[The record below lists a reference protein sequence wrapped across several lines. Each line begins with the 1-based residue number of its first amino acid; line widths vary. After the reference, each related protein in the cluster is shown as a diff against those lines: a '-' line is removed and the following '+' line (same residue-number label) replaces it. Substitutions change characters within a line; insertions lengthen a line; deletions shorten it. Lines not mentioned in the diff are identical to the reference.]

1 MASSKTLECGRG
13 MESERTELASSDGR
27 RSRGLLTIGGPLALG
42 FLVSLVLAY
51 QAYDAGRQHRQTAR
65 ATAREHAGFAAYLIG
80 SAVDRTMQEA
90 LLYGFYPIDLAWGG
104 DRSALPPP
112 EALRAAP
119 EASRCEPELAADRR
133 RFFRMDLRTRDLAVA
148 GPSSPAFEAW
158 IQSEVEPLSGGRR
171 VKHLTNEVDGSSSLV
186 VYRVWSDEDRDV
198 AYGFESCWRTAQG
211 SAFETAI
218 AGTQALPPS
227 LVGSTPNDSLFT
239 VAARTG
245 DGVMAYGDAWTR
257 PRSTGYEGVQFYGT
271 MPVGESSAYA
281 GLEVRV
287 TLLSSAAER
296 LVLGGMPAS
305 RLPLAMGLVGLTG
318 LLLAIAVF
326 QLRREQALV
335 TLRSRFVRNVS
346 HELRTPLQQVL
357 LFTDLLRSGRLDH
370 EKEKREA
377 LDIMH
382 AETHRLIALVQ
393 NILRF
398 SSHTP
403 NAPTPTDVDLG
414 AVARETVHAFRP
426 LAAAS
431 DSDVAVSVDGAFR
444 VRANREAL
452 KRVLINLLDN
462 AVKYGPPGQTV
473 RVHVREHDGWGEVT
487 VTDDGPGIP
496 EHDRAHVWE
505 AFGRLEREEARGTA
519 GSGIGLSIVREDV
532 TAMGGS
538 VRIVDGVSG
547 GARFEVHLPLVRATE
562 GVPA

>member
-1 MASSKTLECGRG
+1 
-13 MESERTELASSDGR
+13 MESERTESAPLEAR
-27 RSRGLLTIGGPLALG
+27 RPRGVWMIGGPLVLG
-42 FLVSLVLAY
+42 FLASLVLAY

-80 SAVDRTMQEA
+80 SSVDRAMQEA

-104 DRSALPPP
+104 DRDALPPP
-112 EALRAAP
+112 EALRANP
-119 EASRCEPELAADRR
+119 EAARCDPELPADRR
-133 RFFRMDLRTRDLAVA
+133 RFFRMDLRTEELTVA
-148 GPSSPAFEAW
+148 GPTSPAFEASVRSTVRS
-158 IQSEVEPLSGGRR
+158 SESDGRGIR
-171 VKHLTNEVDGSSSLV
+171 HWTAEINGSPSLV
-186 VYRVWSDEDRDV
+186 AYRVWSDEDREV
-198 AYGFESCWRTAQG
+198 AYGFESCWRTSQG
-211 SAFETAI
+211 NAFELAI

-227 LVGSTPNDSLFT
+227 LVGDTPNDSLFT
-239 VAARTG
+239 VVARTG
-245 DGVMAYGDAWTR
+245 DGAMAFGDAWTR
-257 PRSTGYEGVQFYGT
+257 PPSTGYEGVQFYGT
-271 MPVGESSAYA
+271 VPVGQSTDYA

-305 RLPLAMGLVGLTG
+305 RLPLALGLVGLTG
-318 LLLAIAVF
+318 LLLAVAVL

-335 TLRSRFVRNVS
+335 RLRSRFVRNVS

-357 LFTDLLRSGRLDH
+357 LFTDLLRSGRLDG
-370 EKEKREA
+370 EQEKREA

-398 SSHTP
+398 STQNSST
-403 NAPTPTDVDLG
+403 AAMTDVDLG

-431 DSDVAVSVDGAFR
+431 DADVSVSVNGAFR

-462 AVKYGPPGQTV
+462 AVKYGPSGQTV
-473 RVHVREHDGWGEVT
+473 RVQVAERDGWGEVS

-496 EHDRAHVWE
+496 EPDRAHVWE
-505 AFGRLEREEARGTA
+505 AFGRLDREEARGTA

-532 TAMGGS
+532 TAMGGT
-538 VRIVDGVSG
+538 VRIADGDPR
-547 GARFEVHLPLVRATE
+547 GARFEVRLALVPTIE
-562 GVPA
+562 GALA